1 MQYSGGNMLSQHI
14 KSFCQSKS
22 IREIKPDQS
31 NTYHLN
37 FAGGHTVE
45 CFEISGISY
54 MQARVTSI
62 SPKHDESQHVLAK
75 LMKISLGLIKDSSAV
90 LNLSD
95 DGTTIMMHRRFSDNG
110 HKSASFEEALEA
122 FLNTLEM
129 FKANVTP
136 TQRRQSMPEF
146 MFMRP

>member
-1 MQYSGGNMLSQHI
+1 MLSQHI

-22 IREIKPDQS
+22 IREIKPDQF
-31 NTYHLN
+31 NIYHLN

-45 CFEISGISY
+45 CFEISGTAY
-54 MQARVTSI
+54 MQAHVTSV
-62 SPKHDESQHVLAK
+62 PQNYAESHLVLAR
-75 LMKISLGLIKDSSAV
+75 LMKISLGLIKDSITA

-95 DGTTIMMHRRFSDNG
+95 DGTTIMMHRRFSDIG
-110 HKSASFEEALEA
+110 HQSSSFEEALEA
-122 FLNTLEM
+122 FLNTLEV

-136 TQRRQSMPEF
+136 TQRKQSMPEF